1 MNNTESQTPINSFTL
16 AELIDLAGE
25 QRQGLMRE
33 CITASSD
40 SQMQVFRFPCRID
53 AFIIGVGTEG
63 ETSVSFNLHEFKL
76 KKDSIFIFTP
86 KNVLQVN
93 SQQYFKAD
101 VIAISPDFM
110 RRINIDIK
118 NMMPLFLKFVENPAL
133 TLTPEES
140 RSMRGMI
147 AQIERETRGPE
158 THFSFDIVSG
168 LIAATIYKVGDIMYH
183 YLAEHPEGQNNSHNR
198 AEEYFKQFTHLL
210 GEHFR
215 EERSVG
221 FYARQLCIT
230 PKYLTTLIK
239 RISGQSVSEWID
251 NYVILEAKTL
261 LKYSTMSIQEIAYYL
276 NFPNQSAA
284 TSSATRACRPR
295 STRRRTDKGQHP
307 AEHTRRGM
315 SGRGMFDNAYPTVC
329 TPACIRNP
337 GRSTAPGFVVAKPRQ
352 KGYPTP
358 KLSAV
363 FFQRRL

>member
-1 MNNTESQTPINSFTL
+1 MNNKERQTPINSFTL
-16 AELIDLAGE
+16 AELIDFAGE

-276 NFPNQSAA
+276 NFPNQSFFGSYFKRN
-284 TSSATRACRPR
+284 T
-295 STRRRTDKGQHP
+295 
-307 AEHTRRGM
+307 GM
-315 SGRGMFDNAYPTVC
+315 SPSQYKAQN
-329 TPACIRNP
+329 
-337 GRSTAPGFVVAKPRQ
+337 
-352 KGYPTP
+352 
-358 KLSAV
+358 
-363 FFQRRL
+363 

>member
-63 ETSVSFNLHEFKL
+63 ETSVSFNLHEFRL
-76 KKDSIFIFTP
+76 KKDSMFIFTP
-86 KNVLQVN
+86 KNILQVN
-93 SQQYFKAD
+93 LQQYFKAD

-118 NMMPLFLKFVENPAL
+118 NMMPLFLKFVENPTLA
-133 TLTPEES
+133 LTPEES

-183 YLAEHPEGQNNSHNR
+183 YLAEHPEEQNNSHNR
-198 AEEYFKQFTHLL
+198 AEEYFKQFIHLL

-276 NFPNQSAA
+276 NFPNQSFFGSYFKRN
-284 TSSATRACRPR
+284 T
-295 STRRRTDKGQHP
+295 
-307 AEHTRRGM
+307 GM
-315 SGRGMFDNAYPTVC
+315 SPSQYKAQN
-329 TPACIRNP
+329 
-337 GRSTAPGFVVAKPRQ
+337 
-352 KGYPTP
+352 
-358 KLSAV
+358 
-363 FFQRRL
+363 

>member
-1 MNNTESQTPINSFTL
+1 MKNTESQTPINSFTL

-63 ETSVSFNLHEFKL
+63 ETSVSFNLHEFRL
-76 KKDSIFIFTP
+76 KKDSMFIFTP
-86 KNVLQVN
+86 KNILQVN

-118 NMMPLFLKFVENPAL
+118 NMMPLFLKFVENPTLA
-133 TLTPEES
+133 LTPEES

-276 NFPNQSAA
+276 NFPNQSFFGSYFKRN
-284 TSSATRACRPR
+284 T
-295 STRRRTDKGQHP
+295 
-307 AEHTRRGM
+307 GM
-315 SGRGMFDNAYPTVC
+315 SPSQYKAQN
-329 TPACIRNP
+329 
-337 GRSTAPGFVVAKPRQ
+337 
-352 KGYPTP
+352 
-358 KLSAV
+358 
-363 FFQRRL
+363 

>member
-76 KKDSIFIFTP
+76 KKDSIFIFMP

-276 NFPNQSAA
+276 NFPNQSFFGSYFKRN
-284 TSSATRACRPR
+284 T
-295 STRRRTDKGQHP
+295 
-307 AEHTRRGM
+307 GM
-315 SGRGMFDNAYPTVC
+315 SPSQYKAQN
-329 TPACIRNP
+329 
-337 GRSTAPGFVVAKPRQ
+337 
-352 KGYPTP
+352 
-358 KLSAV
+358 
-363 FFQRRL
+363 

>member
-63 ETSVSFNLHEFKL
+63 ETSVSFNLHEFRL
-76 KKDSIFIFTP
+76 KKDSMFIFTP
-86 KNVLQVN
+86 KNILQVN

-118 NMMPLFLKFVENPAL
+118 NMMPLFLKFVENPTLA
-133 TLTPEES
+133 LTPEES

-147 AQIERETRGPE
+147 AQIERETRVPE

-276 NFPNQSAA
+276 NFPNQSFFGSYFKRN
-284 TSSATRACRPR
+284 T
-295 STRRRTDKGQHP
+295 
-307 AEHTRRGM
+307 GM
-315 SGRGMFDNAYPTVC
+315 SPSQYKAQN
-329 TPACIRNP
+329 
-337 GRSTAPGFVVAKPRQ
+337 
-352 KGYPTP
+352 
-358 KLSAV
+358 
-363 FFQRRL
+363 

>member
-133 TLTPEES
+133 TPTPEES

-276 NFPNQSAA
+276 NFPNQSFFGSYFKRN
-284 TSSATRACRPR
+284 T
-295 STRRRTDKGQHP
+295 
-307 AEHTRRGM
+307 GM
-315 SGRGMFDNAYPTVC
+315 SPSQYKAQN
-329 TPACIRNP
+329 
-337 GRSTAPGFVVAKPRQ
+337 
-352 KGYPTP
+352 
-358 KLSAV
+358 
-363 FFQRRL
+363 

>member
-63 ETSVSFNLHEFKL
+63 ETSVSFNLHEFRL
-76 KKDSIFIFTP
+76 KKDSMFIFTP
-86 KNVLQVN
+86 KNILQVN

-183 YLAEHPEGQNNSHNR
+183 YLAEHPEEQNNSHNR
-198 AEEYFKQFTHLL
+198 AEENFKQFTHLL

-276 NFPNQSAA
+276 NFPNQSFFGSYFKRN
-284 TSSATRACRPR
+284 T
-295 STRRRTDKGQHP
+295 
-307 AEHTRRGM
+307 GM
-315 SGRGMFDNAYPTVC
+315 SPSQYKAQN
-329 TPACIRNP
+329 
-337 GRSTAPGFVVAKPRQ
+337 
-352 KGYPTP
+352 
-358 KLSAV
+358 
-363 FFQRRL
+363 

>member
-63 ETSVSFNLHEFKL
+63 ETSVSFNLHEFRL
-76 KKDSIFIFTP
+76 KKDSMFIFTP
-86 KNVLQVN
+86 KNILQVN

-168 LIAATIYKVGDIMYH
+168 LIAATIYKVGDNMYH

-276 NFPNQSAA
+276 NFPNQSFFGSYFKRN
-284 TSSATRACRPR
+284 T
-295 STRRRTDKGQHP
+295 
-307 AEHTRRGM
+307 GM
-315 SGRGMFDNAYPTVC
+315 SPSQYKAQN
-329 TPACIRNP
+329 
-337 GRSTAPGFVVAKPRQ
+337 
-352 KGYPTP
+352 
-358 KLSAV
+358 
-363 FFQRRL
+363 

>member
-276 NFPNQSAA
+276 NFPNQSFFGSYFKRN
-284 TSSATRACRPR
+284 T
-295 STRRRTDKGQHP
+295 
-307 AEHTRRGM
+307 GM
-315 SGRGMFDNAYPTVC
+315 SPSQYK
-329 TPACIRNP
+329 
-337 GRSTAPGFVVAKPRQ
+337 AKQ
-352 KGYPTP
+352 
-358 KLSAV
+358 
-363 FFQRRL
+363 

>member
-63 ETSVSFNLHEFKL
+63 ETSVSFSLHEFRL
-76 KKDSIFIFTP
+76 KKDSMFIFTP
-86 KNVLQVN
+86 KNILQVN

-118 NMMPLFLKFVENPAL
+118 NMMPLFLKFVENPTLA
-133 TLTPEES
+133 LTPEES

-183 YLAEHPEGQNNSHNR
+183 YLAEHPEEQNNSHNR

-276 NFPNQSAA
+276 NFPNQSFFGSYFKRN
-284 TSSATRACRPR
+284 T
-295 STRRRTDKGQHP
+295 
-307 AEHTRRGM
+307 GM
-315 SGRGMFDNAYPTVC
+315 SPSQYKAQN
-329 TPACIRNP
+329 
-337 GRSTAPGFVVAKPRQ
+337 
-352 KGYPTP
+352 
-358 KLSAV
+358 
-363 FFQRRL
+363 

>member
-63 ETSVSFNLHEFKL
+63 ETSVSFNLHEFRL
-76 KKDSIFIFTP
+76 KKDSMFIFTP
-86 KNVLQVN
+86 KNILQVN

-133 TLTPEES
+133 TLTPGES

-183 YLAEHPEGQNNSHNR
+183 YLAEHPEEQNNSHNR

-276 NFPNQSAA
+276 NFPNQSFFGSYFKRN
-284 TSSATRACRPR
+284 T
-295 STRRRTDKGQHP
+295 
-307 AEHTRRGM
+307 GM
-315 SGRGMFDNAYPTVC
+315 SPSQYKAQN
-329 TPACIRNP
+329 
-337 GRSTAPGFVVAKPRQ
+337 
-352 KGYPTP
+352 
-358 KLSAV
+358 
-363 FFQRRL
+363 

>member
-63 ETSVSFNLHEFKL
+63 ETSVSFNLHEFRL
-76 KKDSIFIFTP
+76 KKDSMFIFTP
-86 KNVLQVN
+86 KNILQVN

-118 NMMPLFLKFVENPAL
+118 NMMPLVLKFVENPAL

-168 LIAATIYKVGDIMYH
+168 LIAATIYKVGDVLYN
-183 YLAEHPEGQNNSHNR
+183 YLSEHPEVQNPIHNR
-198 AEEYFKQFTHLL
+198 AEEYFKQFTHLW
-210 GEHFR
+210 GEHYR
-215 EERSVG
+215 TERSVG

-239 RISGQSVSEWID
+239 RISGLSVSEWID

-276 NFPNQSAA
+276 NFPNQSFFGSYFKRN
-284 TSSATRACRPR
+284 T
-295 STRRRTDKGQHP
+295 
-307 AEHTRRGM
+307 GM
-315 SGRGMFDNAYPTVC
+315 SPSQYKAQN
-329 TPACIRNP
+329 
-337 GRSTAPGFVVAKPRQ
+337 
-352 KGYPTP
+352 
-358 KLSAV
+358 
-363 FFQRRL
+363 

>member
-63 ETSVSFNLHEFKL
+63 ETSVSFNLHEFRL
-76 KKDSIFIFTP
+76 KKDSMFIFTP
-86 KNVLQVN
+86 KNILQVN

-133 TLTPEES
+133 TLTPEEG

-276 NFPNQSAA
+276 NFPNQSFFGSYFKRN
-284 TSSATRACRPR
+284 T
-295 STRRRTDKGQHP
+295 
-307 AEHTRRGM
+307 GM
-315 SGRGMFDNAYPTVC
+315 SPSQYKAQN
-329 TPACIRNP
+329 
-337 GRSTAPGFVVAKPRQ
+337 
-352 KGYPTP
+352 
-358 KLSAV
+358 
-363 FFQRRL
+363 

>member
-63 ETSVSFNLHEFKL
+63 ETSVSFNLHEFRL
-76 KKDSIFIFTP
+76 KKDSMFIFTP
-86 KNVLQVN
+86 KNILQVN

-158 THFSFDIVSG
+158 THFSIEIVSG

-183 YLAEHPEGQNNSHNR
+183 YLAEHPEEQNNSHNR

-276 NFPNQSAA
+276 NFPNQSFFGSYFKRN
-284 TSSATRACRPR
+284 T
-295 STRRRTDKGQHP
+295 
-307 AEHTRRGM
+307 GM
-315 SGRGMFDNAYPTVC
+315 SPSQYKAQN
-329 TPACIRNP
+329 
-337 GRSTAPGFVVAKPRQ
+337 
-352 KGYPTP
+352 
-358 KLSAV
+358 
-363 FFQRRL
+363 

>member
-110 RRINIDIK
+110 RRININIK

-239 RISGQSVSEWID
+239 RISGKSVSEWID
-251 NYVILEAKTL
+251 SYVILEAKTL
-261 LKYSTMSIQEIAYYL
+261 LKYSNMSVQEIAYYL
-276 NFPNQSAA
+276 NFPNQSFFGSYFKRNA
-284 TSSATRACRPR
+284 
-295 STRRRTDKGQHP
+295 
-307 AEHTRRGM
+307 GM
-315 SGRGMFDNAYPTVC
+315 SPSQYK
-329 TPACIRNP
+329 
-337 GRSTAPGFVVAKPRQ
+337 AKQ
-352 KGYPTP
+352 
-358 KLSAV
+358 
-363 FFQRRL
+363 

>member
-93 SQQYFKAD
+93 SQQYFIAD

-276 NFPNQSAA
+276 NFPNQSFFGSYFKRN
-284 TSSATRACRPR
+284 T
-295 STRRRTDKGQHP
+295 
-307 AEHTRRGM
+307 GM
-315 SGRGMFDNAYPTVC
+315 SPSQYKAQN
-329 TPACIRNP
+329 
-337 GRSTAPGFVVAKPRQ
+337 
-352 KGYPTP
+352 
-358 KLSAV
+358 
-363 FFQRRL
+363 

>member
-25 QRQGLMRE
+25 QRQGLRRE

-63 ETSVSFNLHEFKL
+63 ETSVSFNLHEFRL
-76 KKDSIFIFTP
+76 KKDSMFIFTP
-86 KNVLQVN
+86 KNILQVN

-183 YLAEHPEGQNNSHNR
+183 YLAEHPEEQNNSHNR

-276 NFPNQSAA
+276 NFPNQSFFGSYFKRN
-284 TSSATRACRPR
+284 T
-295 STRRRTDKGQHP
+295 
-307 AEHTRRGM
+307 GM
-315 SGRGMFDNAYPTVC
+315 SPSQYKAQN
-329 TPACIRNP
+329 
-337 GRSTAPGFVVAKPRQ
+337 
-352 KGYPTP
+352 
-358 KLSAV
+358 
-363 FFQRRL
+363 

>member
-63 ETSVSFNLHEFKL
+63 ETSVSFNLHEFRL
-76 KKDSIFIFTP
+76 KKDSMFIFTP
-86 KNVLQVN
+86 KNILQVN

-118 NMMPLFLKFVENPAL
+118 NMMPLFLKFVENPTLA
-133 TLTPEES
+133 LTPEES
-140 RSMRGMI
+140 RSMLGMI

-210 GEHFR
+210 GEHLR

-276 NFPNQSAA
+276 NFPNQSFFGSYFKRN
-284 TSSATRACRPR
+284 T
-295 STRRRTDKGQHP
+295 
-307 AEHTRRGM
+307 GM
-315 SGRGMFDNAYPTVC
+315 SPSQYKAQN
-329 TPACIRNP
+329 
-337 GRSTAPGFVVAKPRQ
+337 
-352 KGYPTP
+352 
-358 KLSAV
+358 
-363 FFQRRL
+363 

>member
-118 NMMPLFLKFVENPAL
+118 NMMPLFLKFVENPTLA
-133 TLTPEES
+133 LTPEES

-276 NFPNQSAA
+276 NFPNQSFFGSYFKRN
-284 TSSATRACRPR
+284 T
-295 STRRRTDKGQHP
+295 
-307 AEHTRRGM
+307 GM
-315 SGRGMFDNAYPTVC
+315 SPSQYKAQN
-329 TPACIRNP
+329 
-337 GRSTAPGFVVAKPRQ
+337 
-352 KGYPTP
+352 
-358 KLSAV
+358 
-363 FFQRRL
+363 

>member
-63 ETSVSFNLHEFKL
+63 ETSVSFNLHEFRL
-76 KKDSIFIFTP
+76 KKDSMFIFTP
-86 KNVLQVN
+86 KNILQVN
-93 SQQYFKAD
+93 SQQYFQAD

-118 NMMPLFLKFVENPAL
+118 NMMPLFLKFVENPTLA
-133 TLTPEES
+133 LTPEES

-276 NFPNQSAA
+276 NFPNQSFFGSYFKRN
-284 TSSATRACRPR
+284 T
-295 STRRRTDKGQHP
+295 
-307 AEHTRRGM
+307 GM
-315 SGRGMFDNAYPTVC
+315 SPSQYKAQN
-329 TPACIRNP
+329 
-337 GRSTAPGFVVAKPRQ
+337 
-352 KGYPTP
+352 
-358 KLSAV
+358 
-363 FFQRRL
+363 